1 MEINFK
7 YSKNAEG
14 MIMERLLVMADD
26 FTGALDTGVQF
37 ATYGART
44 EIITDMRVDF
54 SEYPQAEV
62 LVIDTETRH
71 MGRKEAYETIYQ
83 LTQRAVGAGIT
94 RLYKKTDSG
103 LRGNISDEIRAVLDA
118 SGQDFL
124 AFLPAFPKMNRIV
137 SGGISYVDGIPIEQ
151 SVFGRDPFEPVTCSR
166 IKDFFGEHKGLV
178 REYTRPED
186 LVIQRGEK
194 QIAVFDS
201 VSDEDMHKVAD
212 QLHRKGKLKVLAGC
226 AGFASAI
233 AGYLQISCLERKA
246 EKLKKP
252 FLIVCGSI
260 NDISK
265 RQVAYAKERG
275 IRGITLTLEQLLE
288 KEYLNTDEGKKL
300 LGELVDICA
309 REGVCILDTS
319 SDREEVNRY
328 LARELIPL
336 EEARVYIVARISEI
350 LEYFMDKETDPTI
363 MVIGGD
369 TLIHFVRKMKCRQI
383 SLLYELEKGV
393 VYSSMRSKGKMLK
406 VISKSGGFGEED
418 LLIRLIDM
426 MEDEDVE
433 TI

>member
-1 MEINFK
+1 MLSTSLRSIH
-7 YSKNAEG
+7 
-14 MIMERLLVMADD
+14 MERLLVLADD

-44 EIITDMRVDF
+44 EIITDLGIDL
-54 SEYPQAEV
+54 SQYPRADV

-71 MGRKEAYETIYQ
+71 VSEKEAYETVYR
-83 LTQRAVGAGIT
+83 LTRNAMEAGIT
-94 RLYKKTDSG
+94 CLYKKTDSG
-103 LRGNISDEIRAVLDA
+103 LRGNISGEVRAVLDA
-118 SGQDFL
+118 SGEDFL

-137 SGGISYVDGIPIEQ
+137 AGGISYVDGTPIEQ

-166 IKDFFGEHKGLV
+166 IREFFRGYEGLV
-178 REYTRPED
+178 REYARPEE
-186 LVIQRGEK
+186 LVIQEGGK

-201 VSDEDMHKVAD
+201 ETDED
-212 QLHRKGKLKVLAGC
+212 LHAVTDYLHGKGRLRVLAGC
-226 AGFASAI
+226 AGFAA
-233 AGYLQISCLERKA
+233 AMAKYLQISCAEKKA
-246 EKLKKP
+246 EKLEKP

-265 RQVAYAKERG
+265 RQVSHAKEKG
-275 IRGITLTLEQLLE
+275 VKGITLTLEQLLE
-288 KEYLNTDEGKKL
+288 KDYLKTGEGRKL
-300 LGELVDICA
+300 VEEVTSTCG

-328 LARELIPL
+328 LTRELIPL
-336 EEARVYIVARISEI
+336 EEARVYIADRISEI
-350 LEYFMDKETDPTI
+350 LEFVMDTGAIPTI

-393 VYSSMRSKGKMLK
+393 VYSSMRSKGRTLK

-418 LLIRLIDM
+418 LLIRLIGM
-426 MEDEDVE
+426 AKESEE
-433 TI
+433 GIL